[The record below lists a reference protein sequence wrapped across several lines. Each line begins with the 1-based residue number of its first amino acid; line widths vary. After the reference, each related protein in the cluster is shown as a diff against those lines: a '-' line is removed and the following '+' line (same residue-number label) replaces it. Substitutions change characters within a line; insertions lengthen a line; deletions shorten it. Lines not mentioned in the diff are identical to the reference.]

1 MQVILKLYASLGA
14 FLPAGADGNVATVDV
29 PDGTSVLDLLD
40 RHNVPRQQCHLVLV
54 NGIFQPPAA
63 RASARL
69 NSGDH
74 VAAWPPVAGG

>member
-14 FLPAGADGNVATVDV
+14 FLPAGAEGNVATVDV
-29 PDGTSVLDLLD
+29 PEGTSVLDLLD

-63 RASARL
+63 RAGARL
-69 NSGDH
+69 NAGDH